1 MSSTTPRSTDGP
13 KTGSSPDNS
22 SPTPVGAI
30 AGGVIGGVAAI
41 VALVGVW
48 LWIRRRKRNASEYP
62 PQNSD
67 EGDTKQWD
75 KAELSADSSKQSRL
89 QELGS
94 GQATAELL
102 AATSPLEANGQ
113 TQRHELEG

>member
-1 MSSTTPRSTDGP
+1 MLCADNVLTGSIASMSSTTPRSTNGP
-13 KTGSSPDNS
+13 ESGPLPSNS

-30 AGGVIGGVAAI
+30 AGGVVGGFAAI

-48 LWIRRRKRNASEYP
+48 LWIRRRKRNASKHP

-89 QELGS
+89 QEIGR
-94 GQATAELL
+94 A
-102 AATSPLEANGQ
+102 
-113 TQRHELEG
+113 HV